1 MTEQDPSRPKDA
13 QVRQRALSRWETEG
27 GAGPGGP
34 ESSVTH
40 PPGQPHAPK
49 MVEAEL
55 VSLHVRVIALE
66 NLVISLL
73 ATATEQQLGLA
84 REMAA
89 YISPRAGFTPHP
101 MTTRAADHMIDL
113 VERAERFCGDAPPE
127 TVKADC

>member
-1 MTEQDPSRPKDA
+1 MIERDPSRAKDA
-13 QVRQRALSRWETEG
+13 ELRQRALSRWETEG
-27 GAGPGGP
+27 GAGPG
-34 ESSVTH
+34 ESEPQVTH
-40 PPGQPHAPK
+40 PPSQRHSPK

-55 VSLHVRVIALE
+55 VALHVRIIALE

-73 ATATEQQLGLA
+73 ATATDQQLDLA

-113 VERAERFCGDAPPE
+113 VERAARFRTDPPPE
-127 TVKADC
+127 AVDPDC